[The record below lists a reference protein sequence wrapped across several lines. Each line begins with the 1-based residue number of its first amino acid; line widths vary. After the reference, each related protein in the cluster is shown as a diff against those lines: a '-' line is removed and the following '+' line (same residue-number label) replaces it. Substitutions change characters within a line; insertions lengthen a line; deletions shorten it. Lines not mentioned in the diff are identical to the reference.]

1 MEKTF
6 LLILI
11 GILVLLLIS
20 LTVTIVIFIKS
31 RKKWKLD
38 SENQYI
44 KGKEDGKTDAISVI
58 NATINSIENDK
69 NKLNQMSEKE
79 LMVSTMMALA
89 SYGRRL
95 DETNARLETITDY
108 KTYISEM
115 NKQMHALSD
124 SYNNLQST
132 VKTAETSL
140 NDSIISSQAKLNE
153 TVESSKQ
160 SIESF
165 NLKANLVSENINI
178 LNSRLS
184 NVGDIRSRV
193 DEINTELSQSLDLL
207 ISLHEQSSIIMSKM
221 NETIESYGQSPIAK
235 IDQINQSLGVIY
247 DWIEKIY
254 SKFRYV
260 DESDFRDLKK
270 IEEIHHDMKELY
282 DKFEDVDESDLSDLE
297 KIEEIHNDIR
307 EIHDKLSCVNGSEF
321 MNLYQIDDIYST
333 VSNIASRLNV

>member
-1 MEKTF
+1 MDKTF